1 MDTKNNVLDKI
12 NRKLIVSCQALPD
25 EPLHSSFIMGRM
37 AYAAYLGGASG
48 IRANSVEDIQEIKKQ
63 VDLPI
68 IGIIKK
74 VYAGSEVFITPTMK
88 EVDDL
93 CREGVDIVAMDAT
106 DRVRP
111 DGSTIS
117 ELFPLIRN
125 KYKDQLFMADCS
137 TYEEAASAVELGFDF
152 IGTTLSGYTEATKNK
167 ILPDIEL
174 VERIVGSF
182 SVPVIAEGGISTPE
196 QLKRLYDIG
205 IFAAVVG
212 SAITRPMEITKK
224 FMKVVD

>member
-25 EPLHSSFIMGRM
+25 EPLHSPFIMGRM

-74 VYAGSEVFITPTMK
+74 VYEGSEVFITPTMK

-137 TYEEAASAVELGFDF
+137 TYEEAAGAVELGFDF